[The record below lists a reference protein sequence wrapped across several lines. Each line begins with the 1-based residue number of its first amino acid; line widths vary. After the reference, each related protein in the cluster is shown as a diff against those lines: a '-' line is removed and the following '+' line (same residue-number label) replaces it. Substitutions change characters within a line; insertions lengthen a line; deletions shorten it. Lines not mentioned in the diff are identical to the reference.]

1 MEKIG
6 QGGWENL
13 SHYSSQISQAG
24 VGSSNRLSSMYPIT
38 IFDWA
43 ETQSNDLDAPTTESL
58 LILFEFM
65 P

>member
-13 SHYSSQISQAG
+13 SHCRSQISQAG
-24 VGSSNRLSSMYPIT
+24 VGSSNRPSSMYPIT
-38 IFDWA
+38 IFDWV